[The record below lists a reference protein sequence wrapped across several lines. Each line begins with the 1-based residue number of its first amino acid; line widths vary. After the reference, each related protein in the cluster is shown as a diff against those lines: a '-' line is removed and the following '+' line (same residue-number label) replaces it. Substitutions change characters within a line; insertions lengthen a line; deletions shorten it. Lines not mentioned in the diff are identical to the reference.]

1 MNEKLLIEDVLAR
14 EIIDSRGNPTV
25 EVEIIC
31 EDGSIGRAAVPSGA
45 STGVHEAVELRDND
59 KKRFLGN
66 GVLKAVENVK
76 GRIKNVL
83 VGQNIFDQRLLD
95 FKMIELDGSPNKSKL
110 GANAILG
117 ASLAIAHTAA
127 KALDIP
133 LYRYIGGVN
142 ACKLP
147 VPMMNILNG
156 GKHADNNID
165 FQEFMIVPAGFSTF
179 KEALQAGVE
188 IFHCLKKLLSAS
200 NLSTTVG
207 DEGGFGPDLGSNE
220 EVLSIIMRSIE
231 TAGYKPAEQV
241 WLALDPASSEFYD
254 TEQKVYKINGSS
266 VGKNSMEMIEIY
278 KDLCYRFPIISIEDG
293 LSENDWDGWLKMT
306 EILGSK
312 IQIVGDDLLVT
323 NSERLKRAIK
333 AKLANSILIKLNQIG
348 SLTETLDTV
357 EIAQKASYSS
367 VISHR
372 SGETEDTT
380 IAHLAVATNSGQ
392 IKTGSLSRTD
402 RLCKY
407 NELLRIEEE
416 LGKNA
421 VYGGK
426 EVFSRF
432 LS

>member
-1 MNEKLLIEDVLAR
+1 
-14 EIIDSRGNPTV
+14 
-25 EVEIIC
+25 
-31 EDGSIGRAAVPSGA
+31 
-45 STGVHEAVELRDND
+45 
-59 KKRFLGN
+59 
-66 GVLKAVENVK
+66 
-76 GRIKNVL
+76 
-83 VGQNIFDQRLLD
+83 
-95 FKMIELDGSPNKSKL
+95 MIELDDTPNKSKL

-117 ASLAIAHTAA
+117 ASLAIAHAAA

-207 DEGGFGPDLGSNE
+207 DEGGFGPDLGTYE
-220 EVLSIIMRSIE
+220 EVLSLIMRSIE

-323 NSERLKRAIK
+323 NSERLRRAIK

-348 SLTETLDTV
+348 SLTETLDTI

-380 IAHLAVATNSGQ
+380 IAHLAVATNSGL
-392 IKTGSLSRTD
+392 IKN
-402 RLCKY
+402 RLP
-407 NELLRIEEE
+407 
-416 LGKNA
+416 
-421 VYGGK
+421 
-426 EVFSRF
+426 F
-432 LS
+432 